1 MEEEPMKYGAFV
13 VIALIAAI
21 ATYTA
26 TAWSAAPPTPTE
38 KKLLKD
44 VRVLKSQVATLQK
57 DDKTLKANVNDL
69 IGGISLAL
77 VLNACTNAVTADAL
91 QGTWQIVDQLSVAT
105 QAGKTY
111 FGPQT
116 AVSDILSGLTT
127 PACQALRVVR
137 SQALPPTSAQIDAL
151 LGVLRSAQLQN
162 GYRLQHG

>member
-1 MEEEPMKYGAFV
+1 MKYGAFV
-13 VIALIAAI
+13 AVVALIAAI

-38 KKLLKD
+38 QKLLKD
-44 VRVLKSQVATLQK
+44 VRVLKSQVAKLQK

-77 VLNACTNAVTADAL
+77 VLNACSNAVTADAF
-91 QGTWQIVDQLSVAT
+91 QGTWQIVDQVSAAT

-116 AVSDILSGLTT
+116 AVSDALGGLTA
-127 PACQALRVVR
+127 PACAALRVIR
-137 SQALPPTSAQIDAL
+137 SQALPPTSAQLDAL
-151 LGVLRSAQLQN
+151 VGVLRSAQLKS

>member
-1 MEEEPMKYGAFV
+1 MKYGAFV
-13 VIALIAAI
+13 VIALVAAI

-44 VRVLKSQVATLQK
+44 VRVLKSQVAKLQK

-69 IGGISLAL
+69 VGGISLAL

-105 QAGKTY
+105 QAWKTY

-116 AVSDILSGLTT
+116 AVSDSLSGLTA
-127 PACQALRVVR
+127 PACQALQVVR
-137 SQALPPTSAQIDAL
+137 SQTLPPTSAQIDSL
-151 LGVLRSAQLQN
+151 LGVLRSAKLQS

>member
-1 MEEEPMKYGAFV
+1 MKYGAFV
-13 VIALIAAI
+13 VIALVAAI
-21 ATYTA
+21 ATYSA

-38 KKLLKD
+38 QKLLKD
-44 VRVLKSQVATLQK
+44 VRVLKSQVAKLQK

-69 IGGISLAL
+69 VGGISLAL

-91 QGTWQIVDQLSVAT
+91 QGTWQIVDQLSAAT

-116 AVSDILSGLTT
+116 AVSDSLSGLTA
-127 PACQALRVVR
+127 PACQALQVVR
-137 SQALPPTSAQIDAL
+137 SQALPPTSVQLDSL
-151 LGVLRSAQLQN
+151 LGVLRSAKLQS